1 MIINETT
8 FNVDCMTILKELQ
21 QQLNINK
28 IHLLQVIQDSS
39 EDVMIACPYHKDGQE
54 SRPSMGVRK
63 HDGLCHCFRGDTH
76 VLTLQGSKAIKDI
89 LNVPVSVL
97 NGRGEWEVTT
107 FRKYGEDV
115 LWRINLSQDKQH
127 KDIYATSSH
136 EWFVHGKN
144 KLYCTSDLVVGDY
157 LESVIPKQVSEG
169 YSFDKEGF
177 IHGVIYGDGARFNR
191 YKQYGSGKNRI
202 TDRTQITKCLY
213 GIRIPKFTKK
223 AKLIKYFDNSTWTI
237 RDDAVNGK
245 EYFKIVSKTFPKEHN
260 YKQPPSLEMP
270 VDYLMSFLSGYF
282 ACDGSFDLNNI
293 SCSDLDKLI
302 KVRDICI
309 HCGVGVRDIKEV
321 SHSTN
326 YLEDA
331 KLYILP
337 ILRESLP
344 DAFYV
349 IEDVIPRRK
358 YCRTR
363 WKIESVVR
371 TVLSEDVY
379 CCETSTHSFVL
390 DGNILT
396 HNCFACNSVVTLPQ
410 LISHCFGD
418 DGEIGA
424 TGWNWLLKNFLT
436 VSVEERKDIELDF
449 SRNNSRDR
457 DADVLHHRDS
467 IRGGSGNDAGFVS
480 EEELDSYRWVH
491 PYWAKRKITD
501 ERIIELFDL
510 GYDPE
515 SKCITMPVRDIK
527 GNCLFVARRS
537 VNSKWFNYPKSS
549 IKPVFGLY
557 ELAQQPK
564 YPNEVLICESMI
576 DAITVWQYGKYAVA
590 LNGLGTAYQF
600 KQLRQMPCRK
610 FILATDADG
619 PGMAARANIKRNVPN
634 KLITEY
640 IWDLTIAKD
649 INDMTEEYFNSLKDT
664 L

>member
-21 QQLNINK
+21 QQLQINK
-28 IHLLQVIQDSS
+28 ISLLQVIQDSS

-54 SRPSMGVRK
+54 NRPSMGVRK
-63 HDGLCHCFRGDTH
+63 HDGLAH
-76 VLTLQGSKAIKDI
+76 
-89 LNVPVSVL
+89 
-97 NGRGEWEVTT
+97 
-107 FRKYGEDV
+107 
-115 LWRINLSQDKQH
+115 
-127 KDIYATSSH
+127 
-136 EWFVHGKN
+136 
-144 KLYCTSDLVVGDY
+144 
-157 LESVIPKQVSEG
+157 
-169 YSFDKEGF
+169 
-177 IHGVIYGDGARFNR
+177 
-191 YKQYGSGKNRI
+191 
-202 TDRTQITKCLY
+202 
-213 GIRIPKFTKK
+213 
-223 AKLIKYFDNSTWTI
+223 
-237 RDDAVNGK
+237 
-245 EYFKIVSKTFPKEHN
+245 
-260 YKQPPSLEMP
+260 
-270 VDYLMSFLSGYF
+270 
-282 ACDGSFDLNNI
+282 
-293 SCSDLDKLI
+293 
-302 KVRDICI
+302 
-309 HCGVGVRDIKEV
+309 
-321 SHSTN
+321 
-326 YLEDA
+326 
-331 KLYILP
+331 
-337 ILRESLP
+337 
-344 DAFYV
+344 
-349 IEDVIPRRK
+349 
-358 YCRTR
+358 
-363 WKIESVVR
+363 
-371 TVLSEDVY
+371 
-379 CCETSTHSFVL
+379 
-390 DGNILT
+390 
-396 HNCFACNSVVTLPQ
+396 CFACNTVVTLPQ

-418 DGEIGA
+418 DSEIGA

-449 SRNNSRDR
+449 SRVRDIN
-457 DADVLHHRDS
+457 VLHHSNS
-467 IRGGSGNDAGFVS
+467 IRSGGGNDDRFVS
-480 EEELDSYRWVH
+480 EEELDSYRWMH

-510 GYDPE
+510 GYDPG

-549 IKPVFGLY
+549 VKPVFGLY